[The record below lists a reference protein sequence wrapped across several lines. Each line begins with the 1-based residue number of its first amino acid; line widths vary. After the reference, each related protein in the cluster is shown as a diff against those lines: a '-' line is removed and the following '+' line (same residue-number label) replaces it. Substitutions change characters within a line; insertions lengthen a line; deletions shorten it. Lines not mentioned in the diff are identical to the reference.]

1 MEKEE
6 KIVLAIKEDKAL
18 YLFRQ
23 EFNKATKVEFV
34 VGYVVGK
41 PVVGDYVDG
50 WTSGHYFK
58 TLEGAI
64 EYLNK
69 N

>member
-6 KIVLAIKEDKAL
+6 KIVLAIKEDRAL

-23 EFNKATKVEFV
+23 EFNKATIVEFV
-34 VGYVVGK
+34 VGYVAGK
-41 PVVGDYVDG
+41 PAVGDYVDG

-58 TLEGAI
+58 TLEDAI

>member
-6 KIVLAIKEDKAL
+6 KIVLVIKEDKAL
-18 YLFRQ
+18 YLFRR
-23 EFNKATKVEFV
+23 EINNLTIVEFV

-41 PVVGDYVDG
+41 PVVGEYVDG
-50 WTSGHYFK
+50 WASGHYFK
-58 TLEGAI
+58 TLEDAI
-64 EYLNK
+64 KYLNK

>member
-23 EFNKATKVEFV
+23 EFSKATKVEFV

-41 PVVGDYVDG
+41 PDVGDHVDG
-50 WTSGHYFK
+50 WTNGHYFR
-58 TLEGAI
+58 TLEDAI